1 MNIYDSSCLTER
13 RPKPL
18 KSVMNLTS
26 ACTTLKFNPASEMLC
41 ALSSHSEQA
50 VKMVK
55 KTSLSVYNYGY
66 ILFNPNA
73 IMVNMSR
80 VFRANYSYAIVINK
94 SYVI

>member
-1 MNIYDSSCLTER
+1 MNTVCHILCFCSSLSGVVNIYDSSCLTER

-55 KTSLSVYNYGY
+55 KHQCVCIT
-66 ILFNPNA
+66 
-73 IMVNMSR
+73 MVISCSIQGR
-80 VFRANYSYAIVINK
+80 LL
-94 SYVI
+94 